1 LFYYYK
7 REVAVTELEKRD
19 AVFSCKTNEGMLI
32 DSMELHRGSL
42 AVHERKFCERAE
54 RFIEHILPIEI
65 VAQCEKANGL
75 IFGTQTLTSI
85 ITDRKGYNKV
95 TRDNLKVVDALCK
108 YVAKAYM
115 VIGNMRKP
123 RKAIYKKVL
132 WHNEFSLAKKLKHVV
147 DGPVNPDALRIWIE
161 EYYRRNFAGLVVLMM
176 DSGGH
181 KDYSP
186 VMAELTKKYDNLYIM
201 KMILV
206 GSYSLRL
213 LRAYRGDVSVMNN
226 RKFSNCYKAVKKKG
240 WEYARKHPELLDG
253 LFEKL
258 NLT

>member
-1 LFYYYK
+1 MTRSYVDK
-7 REVAVTELEKRD
+7 E
-19 AVFSCKTNEGMLI
+19 SGKTKEGELI
-32 DSMELHRGSL
+32 DSMELYRGGL

-54 RFIEHILPIEI
+54 KFIEHILPVEM

-95 TRDNLKVVDALCK
+95 TRDNYGVVKQLCK

-115 VIGNMRKP
+115 VVGNLENK
-123 RKAIYKKVL
+123 RKAINKKEL
-132 WHNEFSLAKKLKHVV
+132 WLNEFSLTKKLKSVV
-147 DGPVNPDALRIWIE
+147 DGPVSPDALKAWVND
-161 EYYRRNFAGLVVLMM
+161 YYRNNSTGLVVLMM

-181 KDYSP
+181 KDYTP
-186 VMAELTKKYDNLYIM
+186 VVYDLTNQYDDLYIM

-213 LRAYRGDVSVMNN
+213 LRAYRGNIGVMNN
-226 RKFSNCYKAVKKKG
+226 HKFSSCYRIAKKKG
-240 WEYARKHPELLDG
+240 WEYARKNPKLLDG
-253 LFEKL
+253 LFEDL
-258 NLT
+258 NPTQLR